1 LVLLQLTR
9 LLPDAVGTTCGER
22 LERVYDSEYCDIL
35 RVPFR
40 TEKGIVRK
48 WISRFE
54 VWPYLETY
62 TEVKYTHPLPL
73 KPCSVRHFRQTEPFL
88 LFQDAAVELSKEL
101 NGKPDLIIGNYSDG
115 NLVASLLAHKL
126 GVTQV
131 WLLETLIFS
140 ISPMRYVKRQANALR
155 IISYSVPLLML
166 LRKQSTRILISTGRS
181 LTTSTISHASSLRI
195 FSQ

>member
-1 LVLLQLTR
+1 MVLLQLTR

-73 KPCSVRHFRQTEPFL
+73 EPCSVF
-88 LFQDAAVELSKEL
+88 A
-101 NGKPDLIIGNYSDG
+101 
-115 NLVASLLAHKL
+115 
-126 GVTQV
+126 
-131 WLLETLIFS
+131 
-140 ISPMRYVKRQANALR
+140 
-155 IISYSVPLLML
+155 
-166 LRKQSTRILISTGRS
+166 ILD
-181 LTTSTISHASSLRI
+181 
-195 FSQ
+195 